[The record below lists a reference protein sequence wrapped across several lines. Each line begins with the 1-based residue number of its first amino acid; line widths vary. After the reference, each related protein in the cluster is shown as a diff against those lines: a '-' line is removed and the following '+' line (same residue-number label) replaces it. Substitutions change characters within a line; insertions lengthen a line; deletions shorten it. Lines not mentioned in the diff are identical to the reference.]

1 MPENKNG
8 SDYIVELDTVTAA
21 ATNTRGTEANYKMLV
36 CLVSNGMDGQTESQ
50 STTNKCSG
58 RWAQSIPGTKSAV
71 FNIEGQIVKLSA
83 GEISGGM
90 LNAKIVRDLWVNGT
104 TFFARI
110 TDSTN
115 DLDLYEEAK
124 VYVSA
129 YSDNS
134 PTNDVVTFT
143 ATLTITGEVFTAPAA

>member
-1 MPENKNG
+1 MPTTKNG
-8 SDYIVELDTVTAA
+8 SDYILEIDTVTA
-21 ATNTRGTEANYKMLV
+21 NTADRGTEINFKLLA
-36 CLVSNGMDGQTESQ
+36 CLTANGMDGQTESQ

-58 RWAQSIPGTKSAV
+58 RWAQSVPGTKSAT
-71 FNIEGQIVKLSA
+71 FNVEGQVVALSA

-90 LNAKIVRDLWVNGT
+90 VNAKIIRDLWKNGT
-104 TFFARI
+104 IFFARI
-110 TDSTN
+110 TDATN
-115 DLDLYEEAK
+115 DADMYEEAK
-124 VYVSA
+124 VYISA